1 MLFSLN
7 MIFNRIQIQNVLSNF
22 YNQHIFGNMEVDFTD
37 HAIIRIDE
45 RLSMYESDFIQNKI
59 EEQILND
66 LDVYYSY
73 KEYDKRINLPDL
85 TSFLIKGVIEGN
97 KIVIKTVYEKN
108 WLWKRDKRK

>member
-1 MLFSLN
+1 MT
-7 MIFNRIQIQNVLSNF
+7 FNRTEIQSVLSDF
-22 YNQHIFGNMEVDFTD
+22 YNQQVFPNMEVGFTK
-37 HAIIRIDE
+37 HAIERIKE
-45 RLSMYESDFIQNKI
+45 RLSMYNKRFIQDII

-66 LDVYYSY
+66 LNVQYSY
-73 KEYDKRINLPDL
+73 KEYDKRIDLPDL

>member
-1 MLFSLN
+1 MT
-7 MIFNRIQIQNVLSNF
+7 FNRTEIQSVLSDF
-22 YNQHIFGNMEVDFTD
+22 YNQQVFPNMEVGFTK
-37 HAIIRIDE
+37 HAIKRIKE
-45 RLSMYESDFIQNKI
+45 RLSMHSKKFIQGII

-66 LDVYYSY
+66 LNVQYSY